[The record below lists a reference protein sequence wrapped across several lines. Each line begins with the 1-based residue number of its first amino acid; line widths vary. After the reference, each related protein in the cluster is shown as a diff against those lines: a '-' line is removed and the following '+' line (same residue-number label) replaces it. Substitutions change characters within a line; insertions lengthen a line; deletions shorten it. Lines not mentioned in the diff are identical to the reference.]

1 MFGILIRKISGNP
14 GRINSFDIG
23 GMEDLE
29 NIINIYIWY
38 GGFRKY
44 YKYIYIFIN
53 ILCFNLIYF
62 FIGKQNK

>member
-29 NIINIYIWY
+29 NIINIYIY
-38 GGFRKY
+38 GMEDLENIIN
-44 YKYIYIFIN
+44 IYIFIN